1 MVDLTGQRFGRL
13 VAIRPTEERYRK
25 TTVVWECRCD
35 CGKIKRVPATLL
47 RNGTVKS
54 CGCLGAGSRL
64 RDITGEKRGK
74 LTALYPTG
82 AIRSGYRVWA
92 WRCECG
98 NIVEKS
104 ANSVKWGG
112 STMCPA
118 CSRTLKCQQAEEAVK
133 HIRVDSTGRKV
144 QQVQDILAGKP
155 LSNSTSGVRGVTWHA
170 RQKKWQVRVQINGKT
185 QNIGYYASLEDAK
198 AAREKAVKEIYAYA
212 LEESEKSE

>member
-1 MVDLTGQRFGRL
+1 MLDLTGQRFGRL

-35 CGKIKRVPATLL
+35 CGNIKRVPVTLL
-47 RNGTVKS
+47 RRGAVKS
-54 CGCLGAGSRL
+54 CGCLRMENVH
-64 RDITGEKRGK
+64 RDITGEKHGK

-82 AIRSGYRVWA
+82 AVQHDQRVWV
-92 WRCECG
+92 WKCECG

-104 ANSVKWGG
+104 AYSVKWGG
-112 STMCPA
+112 STMCPECTRA
-118 CSRTLKCQQAEEAVK
+118 LKCQQAAEAVK

-144 QQVQDILAGKP
+144 QQVQDILDGKP

-198 AAREKAVKEIYAYA
+198 ATREKAVKEIYAYA